1 MCHSSGSSG
10 SSYRCSF
17 AKEVPFRTRQ
27 GMKDRCRKRL
37 GRYGKLTE
45 VRSTKELPQ
54 KQRGIRKQNR
64 RSPVFL
70 AGGLAPDQ
78 MRERPK
84 PASNMPEPTTSLAK
98 EGDVPCVARIWLA
111 WLS

>member
-1 MCHSSGSSG
+1 
-10 SSYRCSF
+10 
-17 AKEVPFRTRQ
+17 
-27 GMKDRCRKRL
+27 MKDRCRKRL

-84 PASNMPEPTTSLAK
+84 TASNMPEATTSFWRSEEHTSELQSHSDLVCRLLLEK
-98 EGDVPCVARIWLA
+98 KKHKHI
-111 WLS
+111 